1 VVQYLPYVTYTYIL
15 ASGKHPKLSKLH
27 DHVKYS
33 PKRHLCEPARQPD
46 LLQCYA
52 LVEDSVGT
60 DDLHHQ
66 LLWNVE
72 LESQQL
78 LHVTDARTNRTPNK
92 LGLQRRK
99 LIVVKHISRQ
109 TTKSTV
115 YTIMAVY
122 DNKALASASVLY
134 QRLPAAEAW
143 SKCSNALSFSSPA
156 VNEERMRTVGD
167 MLWLGSVLCGVSSV
181 T

>member
-1 VVQYLPYVTYTYIL
+1 MSHTHTSLHQANIVKFSQNYTITLRIL
-15 ASGKHPKLSKLH
+15 QN
-27 DHVKYS
+27 
-33 PKRHLCEPARQPD
+33 RHLCEPARQPD

-52 LVEDSVGT
+52 LVEDSVST
-60 DDLHHQ
+60 DDLHCQ

-72 LESQQL
+72 FDSQQL

-115 YTIMAVY
+115 YTIMAVN
-122 DNKALASASVLY
+122 DN
-134 QRLPAAEAW
+134 RLVDW
-143 SKCSNALSFSSPA
+143 S
-156 VNEERMRTVGD
+156 
-167 MLWLGSVLCGVSSV
+167 
-181 T
+181 